1 MNLDHNIEGIDD
13 NLNIIQ
19 PETPIN
25 EVKLTFQEAAFAK
38 YEIDPNPPSFEQING
53 IISHDKVLSAI
64 ISECKALDFNTLAKL
79 QEGQRVT
86 RDQHQI
92 IVVEQILAIAKERKL
107 SLCKKDGSI
116 FAFNAAYWQQLEKE
130 VMEHFLGVAAE
141 KFGVDEFRSKHYTFK
156 QELFKQFLSSAFL
169 NEAEEKVNGVKV
181 NLLNGTFVITP
192 DSQYLTAFDRK
203 DFLTHQLPFSYD
215 EYADCPQF
223 DKYLD
228 RVLPDKEQQNVLA
241 EYLGYIFI
249 SQKVLKLEK
258 ALILLGSGAN
268 GKSVFFDIINA
279 LFGEE
284 NVSNYSL
291 AALTNKEGYQRAKLS
306 DKLLN
311 YASEISPNMDS
322 TIFKQLVS
330 GEPVE
335 ARLPH
340 KEPFLLKDYAKFIFN
355 TNNLPRDVEQ
365 NEAFYRRFLIGKFNV
380 LIPEDERDPK
390 LAQKIIAN
398 DLPGVFNWV
407 IEGLNRVL
415 KQQGFSHSTSMN
427 NAVIEYRQKSDTV
440 FIYLDDVGF
449 IVGEDEKKELEHFY
463 NYYNDYCKSSGY
475 RPCSKKTLAERLR
488 SLGFNVYRIASGYV
502 VKYSK
507 IKF

>member
-1 MNLDHNIEGIDD
+1 MNLEYNIEGFGDE
-13 NLNIIQ
+13 LNIIQ
-19 PETPIN
+19 PETKFK

-38 YEIDPNPPSFEQING
+38 YEIDPNPPTFDQING

-79 QEGQRVT
+79 QEGQTVT
-86 RDQHQI
+86 RKQLQI
-92 IVVEQILAIAKERKL
+92 IVVEQILEIAKERKL
-107 SLCKKDGSI
+107 SLCKKNGSI
-116 FAFNAAYWQQLEKE
+116 YAFNAAYWQQLEKE
-130 VMEHFLGVAAE
+130 VMEHFLGIAAE
-141 KFGVDEFRSKHYTFK
+141 KLGVDQFISKHYTFK

-192 DSQYLTAFDRK
+192 DSQYLTSFDRK

-228 RVLPDKEQQNVLA
+228 RVLPDKEQQKVIA
-241 EYLGYIFI
+241 EYLGYVFI

-258 ALILLGSGAN
+258 ALILVGSGAN
-268 GKSVFFDIINA
+268 GKSVFFDIMNA
-279 LFGEE
+279 LYGEE

-330 GEPVE
+330 GEAVE

-340 KEPFLLKDYAKFIFN
+340 RDPFLLKDYAKFIFN

-365 NEAFYRRFLIGKFNV
+365 NEAFYRRFLISEFNV
-380 LIPEDERDPK
+380 LIPEFERDPK

-407 IEGLNRVL
+407 IEGLNRL
-415 KQQGFSHSTSMN
+415 LNQQGFSHSNLMN
-427 NAVIEYRQKSDTV
+427 NAVLKYRQQSDSAFLYMDEKGYTA
-440 FIYLDDVGF
+440 
-449 IVGEDEKKELEHFY
+449 GEDEKIDGQDLHHDYQE
-463 NYYNDYCKSSGY
+463 YCKNSGY
-475 RPCSKKTLAERLR
+475 KPCARKTFDDRLR
-488 SLGFNVYRIASGYV
+488 NMGYNIIRRNQGMV

-507 IKF
+507 LKV

>member
-1 MNLDHNIEGIDD
+1 MNL
-13 NLNIIQ
+13 
-19 PETPIN
+19 
-25 EVKLTFQEAAFAK
+25 K
-38 YEIDPNPPSFEQING
+38 
-53 IISHDKVLSAI
+53 
-64 ISECKALDFNTLAKL
+64 
-79 QEGQRVT
+79 
-86 RDQHQI
+86 
-92 IVVEQILAIAKERKL
+92 
-107 SLCKKDGSI
+107 
-116 FAFNAAYWQQLEKE
+116 
-130 VMEHFLGVAAE
+130 
-141 KFGVDEFRSKHYTFK
+141 
-156 QELFKQFLSSAFL
+156 
-169 NEAEEKVNGVKV
+169 
-181 NLLNGTFVITP
+181 
-192 DSQYLTAFDRK
+192 
-203 DFLTHQLPFSYD
+203 
-215 EYADCPQF
+215 YADCPKF
-223 DKYLD
+223 DKYSE
-228 RVLPDKEQQNVLA
+228 RVLPDKEQQKVIA
-241 EYLGYIFI
+241 EYLGYVFI

-427 NAVIEYRQKSDTV
+427 NAVLEYRQQSDTV
-440 FIYLDDVGF
+440 FIYLDDVG
-449 IVGEDEKKELEHFY
+449 IVIGEDEKKELEHFY

-475 RPCSKKTLAERLR
+475 RPCSKKTLAQRLR
-488 SLGFNVYRIASGYV
+488 SLGFNVYRLSSGYG

-507 IKF
+507 IKV

>member
-1 MNLDHNIEGIDD
+1 MNLDYKIEGVNDE
-13 NLNIIQ
+13 LNISQ
-19 PETPIN
+19 EETPLN

-38 YEIDPNPPSFEQING
+38 YEIDPNPPTFDQMNG

-79 QEGQRVT
+79 QEGQTVT
-86 RDQHQI
+86 RKQLQI
-92 IVVEQILAIAKERKL
+92 IVVEQILEIAKERKL
-107 SLCKKDGSI
+107 SLCKKNGSI
-116 FAFNAAYWQQLEKE
+116 YAFNAAYWQQLEKE
-130 VMEHFLGVAAE
+130 VMEHFLGIAAE
-141 KFGVDEFRSKHYTFK
+141 KLGVDQFISKHYTFK

-192 DSQYLTAFDRK
+192 DSQYLTSFDRK

-228 RVLPDKEQQNVLA
+228 RVLPDKEQQKVIA
-241 EYLGYIFI
+241 EYLGYVFI

-258 ALILLGSGAN
+258 ALILVGSGAN
-268 GKSVFFDIINA
+268 GKSVFFDIMNA
-279 LFGEE
+279 LYGEE

-330 GEPVE
+330 GEAVE

-340 KEPFLLKDYAKFIFN
+340 RDPFLLKDYAKFIFN

-365 NEAFYRRFLIGKFNV
+365 NEAFYRRFLISEFNV
-380 LIPEDERDPK
+380 LIPEFERDPK

-407 IEGLNRVL
+407 IEGLNRL
-415 KQQGFSHSTSMN
+415 LNQQGFSHSNLMN
-427 NAVIEYRQKSDTV
+427 NAVLKYRQQSDSAFLYMDEKGYTA
-440 FIYLDDVGF
+440 
-449 IVGEDEKKELEHFY
+449 GEDEKIDGQDLHHDYQE
-463 NYYNDYCKSSGY
+463 YCKNSGY
-475 RPCSKKTLAERLR
+475 KPCARKTFDDRLR
-488 SLGFNVYRIASGYV
+488 NMGYNIIRRNQGMV

-507 IKF
+507 LKV